1 MKREA
6 NAKVRKN
13 NGTGNVNGRN
23 SNEDNNQRYWKAY
36 GRKINGKETQSE
48 GNANM
53 RESKRKR

>member
-1 MKREA
+1 MRGRQRDGKAKR
-6 NAKVRKN
+6 
-13 NGTGNVNGRN
+13 RN